1 VCALCMTASVFMV
14 MHKVAASTAC
24 LALQTFAGMQGTK
37 VSVAGVRAELEA
49 LHAKFKD
56 RHRYL
61 LKVLTAKTLKISW
74 QSELHYL
81 VMRINF
87 NDFHGKSD
95 DLY

>member
-1 VCALCMTASVFMV
+1 
-14 MHKVAASTAC
+14 MHKVVHRIVC
-24 LALQTFAGMQGTK
+24 LHLQTFAGVQGTK
-37 VSVAGVRAELEA
+37 VSVADARAELEA

-74 QSELHYL
+74 QSELHCL

-87 NDFHGKSD
+87 NDFHSKSD